1 LHKGGLLEQLQN
13 TYEGFT
19 KVGRKTMNGR
29 RYLAFASII
38 ITLALVAACAGTYDN
53 LKPEEKGGMTVETLV
68 NNWQNYNVYYL
79 GDFSLPY
86 AVLFEPKDDG
96 KTVKVGDRW
105 SRGPSQETARNQ
117 VAQIS
122 STGRGVNIPR
132 LWKLVGPDGSVFG
145 YVYTTAV
152 QLNTSMV
159 DSNTM
164 MVNY

>member
-1 LHKGGLLEQLQN
+1 MN
-13 TYEGFT
+13 
-19 KVGRKTMNGR
+19 RKRN
-29 RYLAFASII
+29 LALVSII
-38 ITLALVAACAGTYDN
+38 ITFALVAACAGTYDN
-53 LKPEEKGGMTVETLV
+53 LKPEEKGGMTVDALV
-68 NNWQNYNVYYL
+68 NNYQNYNVYYL
-79 GDFSLPY
+79 GDFSIPY
-86 AVLFEPKDDG
+86 AVLFDPKDDG
-96 KTVKVGDRW
+96 KTIKVGDRW
-105 SRGPSQETARNQ
+105 SSVPSQQTARNQ

-132 LWKLVGPDGSVFG
+132 LWKLVGSDGSVFG